1 MAADWPPSNPA
12 LPEAVPQC
20 AMRCPGSTTVN
31 APSRLAARS
40 IPMKTRIARFV
51 APALAALSLTV
62 AGIAVAQSGT
72 APSGT
77 PTPAP
82 AKQRDGSGSKPS
94 GTHAAAEAPKV
105 IALQFYADWCPGCKA
120 LQPKL
125 DEAMKDAAGQPCLT
139 VKLDQSDKNSRQ
151 AEYML
156 ATLGYG
162 DLWKE
167 YAGKTG
173 FVLLVDAKTRKVL
186 STVTSMQ
193 ETKDI
198 KAALMSALKG

>member
-1 MAADWPPSNPA
+1 
-12 LPEAVPQC
+12 
-20 AMRCPGSTTVN
+20 
-31 APSRLAARS
+31 
-40 IPMKTRIARFV
+40 MKTRIARFA
-51 APALAALSLTV
+51 APVLAALTLAV
-62 AGIAVAQSGT
+62 AGIAFAQSGT
-72 APSGT
+72 APSG
-77 PTPAP
+77 TPAP

-105 IALQFYADWCPGCKA
+105 IALQFYADWCAGCKA

-156 ATLGYG
+156 AALGYG

-167 YAGKTG
+167 HAGKTG

-198 KAALMSALKG
+198 KAAFMSALKG